1 MQNNIKNSEIQKAVL
16 LFADCGLYDSQT
28 SVEETIRLADSAGAD
43 VAEIFIQ
50 KREKPDP
57 VSYIGKGKAEEIADY
72 IKDNE
77 IELCITN
84 DDLSGV
90 QQKNLEDILNCRV
103 VDRTVLI
110 LDIFAARAVSNEG
123 KIQVELAQ
131 LKYNLPRLTGK
142 GRDLSRLGGGIGTR
156 GPGEKKLETDKR
168 RIKREIKSLEE
179 KLEGMEKVRATQ
191 KKRRKSGGLPL
202 VAIVGYT
209 NAGKSTLLNALT
221 KSNVLAEDKLFA
233 TLDPVTRKI
242 WDNGREYLISD
253 TVGFVDRLP
262 HTLVEAFKSTLEE
275 ASEADLLL
283 IVLDSSDGKMEEQY
297 SAVINVLREIKADGK
312 PRILVYNKTDSAKTE
327 PFVPVAAE
335 SVKISALQGTGLR
348 ELKDKII
355 EVLDKSPSG
364 NMRG

>member
-110 LDIFAARAVSNEG
+110 LDIFAARAVSN
-123 KIQVELAQ
+123 
-131 LKYNLPRLTGK
+131 
-142 GRDLSRLGGGIGTR
+142 
-156 GPGEKKLETDKR
+156 
-168 RIKREIKSLEE
+168 
-179 KLEGMEKVRATQ
+179 
-191 KKRRKSGGLPL
+191 
-202 VAIVGYT
+202 
-209 NAGKSTLLNALT
+209 
-221 KSNVLAEDKLFA
+221 
-233 TLDPVTRKI
+233 
-242 WDNGREYLISD
+242 
-253 TVGFVDRLP
+253 
-262 HTLVEAFKSTLEE
+262 
-275 ASEADLLL
+275 
-283 IVLDSSDGKMEEQY
+283 
-297 SAVINVLREIKADGK
+297 
-312 PRILVYNKTDSAKTE
+312 
-327 PFVPVAAE
+327 
-335 SVKISALQGTGLR
+335 
-348 ELKDKII
+348 
-355 EVLDKSPSG
+355 
-364 NMRG
+364 